1 MALRDLWTFDHLPN
15 AYDASGGPVQAR
27 SGFDLTTVQNSG
39 SYLGTRSFLS
49 QNWLAIGTSTVGAN
63 SGYVERVLIK
73 RFMDLTTP
81 RSWFGF
87 RFNVSAVVNGY
98 AVVSTTVNGVRKLI
112 FELADFPFEA
122 SKEYYVEICLDR
134 SANKAEVWVDNYLAK
149 SKTVTFTGQ
158 LQTDSIRF
166 GNYVDSPSG
175 SPILQ
180 FKDFYFLDDTQDTSL
195 CKRLGTIKCS
205 LSNMQSAT
213 GATWTASNGAAFTSF
228 LNQTATDN
236 NYDTPYAGSP
246 ADTAPL
252 QLVYTSANTNTT
264 AKVFGLAFHASHR
277 KAQANSNKLKL
288 RAISKTGV
296 TQDVFIKSDI
306 PNATTTT
313 VVNASM
319 GVIESNLEG
328 ALLTTGKI
336 KDMTFEYSN
345 T

>member
-1 MALRDLWTFDHLPN
+1 MALRDLWTFDHLPS
-15 AYDASGGPVQAR
+15 AFDASGGPVQAR
-27 SGFDLTTVQNSG
+27 SGFDLTTVQNAG
-39 SYLGTRSFLS
+39 SYLGTRSSLG
-49 QNWLAIGTSTVGAN
+49 QNWLAVGTSATGSS
-63 SGYVERVLIK
+63 SGYVERTLIQ

-81 RSWFGF
+81 RSWLGF
-87 RFNVSAVVNGY
+87 RFCPTVVVNGY
-98 AVVSTTVNGVRKLI
+98 AVISITVGGVRNLV

-134 SANKAEVWVDNYLAK
+134 ATNLVSVWVDNYLV
-149 SKTVTFTGQ
+149 KTRLVTFTGQ

-166 GNYVDSPSG
+166 GNYVNAPSG
-175 SPILQ
+175 TPILQ
-180 FKDFYFLDDTQDTSL
+180 FKDFYFLDDTQDSSL
-195 CKRLGTIKCS
+195 CARLGVIKCT

-228 LNQTATDN
+228 LNQTANDN

-246 ADTAPL
+246 ADAAPL
-252 QLVYTSANTNTT
+252 QLVYNSANANTA

-288 RAISKTGV
+288 KAISKTGV
-296 TQDVFIKSDI
+296 TKDVFVKSDI
-306 PNATTTT
+306 PNSTTTT

-328 ALLTTGKI
+328 SLLTTGKI